1 MQVQVQIQNL
11 QRTYKK
17 QAIQTIQTKL
27 EKALTEAWT
36 RSKAGQDE
44 RIEADKIVVNLM
56 FIGTSRMRSTNKE
69 TRGIDQTTDVLSF
82 PAHEMSAGEL
92 LETPQAWDYEYSDT
106 SADESDDPELIFNLG
121 DILLS
126 LEAAA
131 KQASDF
137 GHSEEREIVYL
148 AVHGC
153 LHLLGYDHE
162 TEEGEADMK
171 AEAEAIMLAAG
182 LDRDSGT
189 NVLSEQGGLE
199 EAAAAEEEEDSDE
212 LAVLETVDKLFMP
225 EALADGFVS
234 GFIAIVGRP
243 NVGKSTLLNRLTGSH
258 IAITSAKAQT
268 TRSNIRS
275 IVNRDTAQLVFVDT
289 PGLHKTQHRLDEHMK
304 SESWSAAEDA
314 DLILLMLDAGR
325 PQITQM
331 EKNVVAVA
339 ERTKKPIILAINKS
353 DDLAKPDL
361 LPIIARFHR
370 LYPFTDIVPISA
382 QNGDGV
388 EELLDLLQKHLP
400 EGPKLFDDE
409 DYTDQS
415 ERQLAAEYIREQILF
430 YLHQE
435 IPHGTAVLIDSFEEI
450 LADNAVDAYD
460 RSLVRIEASILVDR
474 DGHKGIVIGKN
485 GSTLKR
491 ISSSARIKLETLLG
505 CKVYLKCFVKVRP
518 DWRNRTGILNS
529 LGFAAGDQK
538 KK

>member
-153 LHLLGYDHE
+153 LHLLGYNHE
-162 TEEGEADMK
+162 TEEEEADMK

>member
-17 QAIQTIQTKL
+17 QAIQTLQTTL
-27 EKALTEAWT
+27 ERAMTMAWK
-36 RSKAGQDE
+36 RSRAGQDE
-44 RIEADKIVVNLM
+44 RIEADKIVVNV
-56 FIGTSRMRSTNKE
+56 FFVGTSRMRSTNKE
-69 TRGIDQTTDVLSF
+69 SRGIDQTTDVLSF
-82 PAHEMSAGEL
+82 PAHEMRMGEL

-121 DILLS
+121 DILIS

-131 KQASDF
+131 KQASEY
-137 GHSEEREIVYL
+137 GHSEEREVIYL

-162 TEEGEADMK
+162 TEVEEAEMK
-171 AEAEAIMLAAG
+171 AEAEAIMEACA
-182 LDRDSGT
+182 LDRNSGS
-189 NVLSEQGGLE
+189 NIMSEQFDA
-199 EAAAAEEEEDSDE
+199 EASEVVDTVFTPETLAE
-212 LAVLETVDKLFMP
+212 
-225 EALADGFVS
+225 GFVS

-275 IVNRDTAQLVFVDT
+275 IVNRDTAQLVFIDT

-361 LPIIARFHR
+361 LPIIARFNR

-382 QNGDGV
+382 QTGDGV
-388 EELLDLLQKHLP
+388 EDLLDLLQQHLP
-400 EGPKLFDDE
+400 EGPKLFEDD

-450 LADNAVDAYD
+450 LAENAVDAYD

-474 DGHKGIVIGKN
+474 DSHKGIVIGKN

-491 ISSSARIKLETLLG
+491 ISSSARIKLESLLG

-518 DWRNRTGILNS
+518 DWRNRMGILNS